1 MKRGRKRVDLAVE
14 ADVASVVVEIVAA
27 VVMVVIAVAVAVAAV
42 ATPDVAQSRAGN
54 NGFTSS

>member
-1 MKRGRKRVDLAVE
+1 VE